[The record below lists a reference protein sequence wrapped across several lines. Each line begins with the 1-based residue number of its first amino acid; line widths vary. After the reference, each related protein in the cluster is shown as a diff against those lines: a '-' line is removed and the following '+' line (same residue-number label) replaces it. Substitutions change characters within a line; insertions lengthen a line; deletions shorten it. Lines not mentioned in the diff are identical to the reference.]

1 VVLLGWSLL
10 RHVSYILL
18 QLVPSVVVLYE
29 KHAPVL
35 AAWRRSSDVA
45 LPHGNW
51 LIHLAV
57 LALRLPLLT
66 SYRPSIVG
74 DLIWCRP

>member
-1 VVLLGWSLL
+1 LLGWSLL

-45 LPHGNW
+45 HW

-57 LALRLPLLT
+57 LVLRLSLAH
-66 SYRPSIVG
+66 
-74 DLIWCRP
+74 